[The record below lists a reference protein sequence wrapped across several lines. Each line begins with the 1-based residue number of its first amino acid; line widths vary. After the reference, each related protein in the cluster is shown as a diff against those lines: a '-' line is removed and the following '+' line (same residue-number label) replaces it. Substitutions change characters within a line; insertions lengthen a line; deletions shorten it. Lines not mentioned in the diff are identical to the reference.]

1 MDRTPHV
8 LLFTQGFLPPHR
20 LNGGVRLSVSQQVHV
35 LAQRWRVTVV
45 SPEILLPPLPRY
57 ASERRMAAQNA
68 AGRQDD
74 QTTAGLRVLRPR
86 YIHVP
91 LLFVF
96 TEPLQLFLIGLW
108 VRLRHARDACVVH
121 GHRLYPMGLAAVLV
135 ARASGL
141 PAVITAHGSDL
152 HTEAIRGPWR
162 TRHWSRW
169 ALRRADCVV
178 VVSREL
184 LDIARNLGV
193 EERCLRYVPN
203 GVNVESFQ
211 SGDRDAGRRALG
223 LPAAG
228 HLIVSVG
235 NLVAV
240 KGHRVLIDAFRA
252 VRERRRDVTLAI
264 VGDGPLRSELE
275 AQVRLCGLGEH
286 VRLFGP
292 VPFGRVPDLL
302 AAADVVA
309 LPSMNEGMPLAA
321 LEALAA
327 GRPLVSSAVGGTR
340 EIVERDRHGLLV
352 PAGDAA
358 ALAIAL
364 DAALSRTW
372 DPAALRE
379 RARQYSWAIIA
390 ERLERVYAEFSLRAP
405 RPEPS
410 APGA

>member
-8 LLFTQGFLPPHR
+8 LLFTQGFLPPDQ
-20 LNGGVRLSVSQQVHV
+20 LTGGLRLSVSQQVHF

-57 ASERRMAAQNA
+57 ARERRMAAQNA
-68 AGRQDD
+68 ADRRDD
-74 QTTAGLRVLRPR
+74 MNPADLRVLRPR

-91 LLFVF
+91 LLFVL

-162 TRHWSRW
+162 SRFWCRW
-169 ALRRADCVV
+169 ALHRADRVV
-178 VVSREL
+178 AVSRDL
-184 LDIARNLGV
+184 FDIARNLGV
-193 EERCLRYVPN
+193 SEERLRYVPN
-203 GVNVESFQ
+203 GVDVESFE
-211 SGDRDAGRRALG
+211 SGDREAGRRALD
-223 LPAAG
+223 LPATG
-228 HLIVSVG
+228 RLIVSVG

-240 KGHRVLIDAFRA
+240 KGHRVLIDAFRT
-252 VRERRRDVTLAI
+252 VRERHQDVTLVIA
-264 VGDGPLRSELE
+264 GEGPLRSELE
-275 AQVRLCGLGEH
+275 EQVRSFGLAEH
-286 VRLFGP
+286 VILFGR
-292 VPFGRVPDLL
+292 VAYDRVPDLL

-309 LPSMNEGMPLAA
+309 LPSIDEGMPLAA

-340 EIVERDRHGLLV
+340 EIVEQDRHGMLV
-352 PAGDAA
+352 PPGDAA
-358 ALAIAL
+358 ALATAL

-372 DPAALRE
+372 DPAVLRE
-379 RARQYSWAIIA
+379 RARQYSWTIIA
-390 ERLERVYAEFSLRAP
+390 GKLERIYAEVSLRG
-405 RPEPS
+405 
-410 APGA
+410 PGPASPDG